1 MAVVTGW
8 TLNQPVA
15 AADSSTDT
23 TGDATLLEQ
32 MAKLAG
38 DDAAARK
45 QVLFDLAKSG
55 DSRLEA
61 FLENY
66 STVAAS
72 TSGTGRLSSARRRRR
87 TRTST
92 NWPR

>member
-1 MAVVTGW
+1 MRYSLAFFMAVVTGW

-55 DSRLEA
+55 DYRLEA

-66 STVAAS
+66 R
-72 TSGTGRLSSARRRRR
+72 TGRLSSARRRRR